1 MKKLNPTYV
10 LGILGLAIAL
20 WIGSETLQLTDKLV
34 SNEPGPKLFPMVSA
48 IGIAVCSVLTM
59 IFDGPKDYGKSK
71 DDKNSY
77 LRMALIL
84 AECAVIA
91 VVLKWVGFWIG
102 SMLGLFALIMTLKN
116 EKKINYIFT
125 VCLCIGLS
133 SLVYFG
139 FTKGFAIPLPSGE
152 LWDLLGIP
160 MP

>member
-1 MKKLNPTYV
+1 MKKINPTYV
-10 LGILGLAIAL
+10 LGIIGLALAL

-59 IFDGPKDYGKSK
+59 IFDGPKDYGNGGDGKK
-71 DDKNSY
+71 SY

-84 AECAVIA
+84 VECVVIA
-91 VVLKWVGFWIG
+91 IVLKWVGFWIG
-102 SMLGLFALIMTLKN
+102 SMLGLFALIMTLKDG
-116 EKKINYIFT
+116 KKVNYIFT
-125 VCLCIGLS
+125 VCLCVGLS

-139 FTKGFAIPLPSGE
+139 FTKGFSIPLPGGE
-152 LWDLLGIP
+152 LWELLGIP

>member
-1 MKKLNPTYV
+1 MKKINPTYV
-10 LGILGLAIAL
+10 LGIIGLALAL

-59 IFDGPKDYGKSK
+59 IFDGPKDYGKGE
-71 DDKNSY
+71 DDKSSY

-84 AECAVIA
+84 VECVVIA
-91 VVLKWVGFWIG
+91 IVLKWVGFWIG
-102 SMLGLFALIMTLKN
+102 SMLGLFALIMTLKDG
-116 EKKINYIFT
+116 KKINYIFT
-125 VCLCIGLS
+125 ACLCIGLS

-139 FTKGFAIPLPSGE
+139 FTKGFSIPLPSGE
-152 LWDLLGIP
+152 LWELLGIP